1 MSKARKIL
9 MLVENLP
16 VPADFRVWAEAI
28 TLRDQGFQVSVI
40 CPKGSTQY
48 RESYV
53 CIDNISIYRYQLPT
67 TGHKYAAYIAEY
79 GVALLMTFWLSL
91 KVLFRQGFDVIHTAN
106 PPDIFFIIGLFYRI
120 FG

>member
-16 VPADFRVWAEAI
+16 VPADHRVWTEAT

-40 CPKGSTQY
+40 CPKGSTRY

-67 TGHKYAAYIAEY
+67 TGHKYPPYLAQYA
-79 GVALLMTFWLSL
+79 VPLLITFSPTF
-91 KVLFRQGFDVIHTAN
+91 KVFLLQAF
-106 PPDIFFIIGLFYRI
+106 L
-120 FG
+120 